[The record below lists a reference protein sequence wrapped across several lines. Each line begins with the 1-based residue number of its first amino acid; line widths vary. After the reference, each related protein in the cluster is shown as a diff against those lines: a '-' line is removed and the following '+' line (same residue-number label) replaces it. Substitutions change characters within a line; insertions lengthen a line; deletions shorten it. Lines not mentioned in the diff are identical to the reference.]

1 MTMQRGWE
9 MGMEKGLTPKQK
21 AAFWRA
27 FSAAKLVVQPQ
38 DADAWRH
45 KILMEETGK
54 MSLLDVNRR
63 GEFEAVMR
71 RLWSEAGNW
80 DEAVRYT
87 VGDERRA
94 AFMIKV
100 VATQVLQLLGSDVP
114 GPDAYLAGVLRQS
127 RLVTTAVAER
137 GDFWMDIPLANTL
150 KVFQMLDTHR
160 RRLLKATGH
169 DGRAAFSPNVR
180 YTRDGNAI
188 LIVEHVAASYYA
200 QSSRPFVQVRR
211 DGR

>member
-1 MTMQRGWE
+1 
-9 MGMEKGLTPKQK
+9 MGQEKGLTPKQK

-45 KILMEETGK
+45 NILIEETGK
-54 MSLLDVNRR
+54 FSLLDLDRK
-63 GEFEAVMR
+63 GDFEAVMR
-71 RLWSEAGNW
+71 RLWAEAGNW
-80 DEAVRYT
+80 EQAVRYT

-94 AFMIKV
+94 AFLIKV

-169 DGRAAFSPNVR
+169 DGKTAFSPDIR
-180 YTRDGNAI
+180 YRRDGKSI
-188 LIVEHVAASYYA
+188 LIVERVSPFFYAAE
-200 QSSRPFVQVRR
+200 RKPFVQIRR
-211 DGR
+211 DGE

>member
-1 MTMQRGWE
+1 

-21 AAFWRA
+21 AVFWRA
-27 FSAAKLVVQPQ
+27 FAAAKMVVQPQ

-54 MSLLDVNRR
+54 MSLLDIDRR

-80 DEAVRYT
+80 EEAVRYT

-100 VATQVLQLLGSDVP
+100 AAAQVLQLV
-114 GPDAYLAGVLRQS
+114 DADTTTDPAAYVAGILRQS
-127 RLVTTAVAER
+127 HLVTNAVAER
-137 GDFWMDIPLANTL
+137 GDFWMDVPLANAL
-150 KVFQMLDTHR
+150 LVFQMLDTHR
-160 RRLLKATGH
+160 RRLLRATGH
-169 DGRAAFSPNVR
+169 DGRTAAFSPCVR
-180 YTRDGNAI
+180 YRRDGNAI

-200 QSSRPFVQVRR
+200 QSTRPFVQVRR